1 MSICMCCLAGLVS
14 IIDRSKGIQIAAVF
28 FTFAFNFFF
37 PIALLAVAFLY
48 TVEIVPLEIRAQ
60 STGIAVSGN
69 WLMNFMV
76 AEVTPT
82 GYVLQSLLPEMIYD
96 FYFSNNTN
104 NSSLVLP
111 QLDTGTTSSMHAP
124 TLPLQLPSISSF
136 RKLKVFL
143 SKTLTICS

>member
-1 MSICMCCLAGLVS
+1 MHLGRRPLIIFGAVGMSICMCCLAGLVS

-37 PIALLAVAFLY
+37 PIALLAVAYLY

-60 STGIAVSGN
+60 ATGVAVSGN

-82 GYVLQSLLPEMIYD
+82 GYALPRFFCI
-96 FYFSNNTN
+96 N
-104 NSSLVLP
+104 LCL
-111 QLDTGTTSSMHAP
+111 
-124 TLPLQLPSISSF
+124 I
-136 RKLKVFL
+136 
-143 SKTLTICS
+143 